1 MDLLKVTVKHR
12 HGESKEMYA
21 CTSIVTIS
29 YYVYRRVYRKWGE
42 GRTAVTDKRIRGENC
57 Y

>member
-12 HGESKEMYA
+12 NGESKEMYT
-21 CTSIVTIS
+21 CTSIITIFF
-29 YYVYRRVYRKWGE
+29 RRLYRKWGE
-42 GRTAVTDKRIRGENC
+42 GGAAVTDKRIRGENC